1 MRGPGY
7 KLSGDVRRTWR
18 CPACGRER
26 KVTGEITTLMCG
38 CQEGAWMQIAAE
50 RAMVPRPLQ
59 RPSDVERR
67 PIDFGI
73 EPNAPAPA
81 RPEAT
86 IIKSAISQETE
97 LVVEQ
102 VEIESLPD
110 PAKSTPHPVVT
121 GDEPAKAEEKE
132 EEWGEGII

>member
-1 MRGPGY
+1 
-7 KLSGDVRRTWR
+7 
-18 CPACGRER
+18 
-26 KVTGEITTLMCG
+26 
-38 CQEGAWMQIAAE
+38 MQIAAE

-97 LVVEQ
+97 LVVEH
-102 VEIESLPD
+102 EIRSESHQQLKQLLVNARAICCQQIGFFQ
-110 PAKSTPHPVVT
+110 AKLRSINFRNSTTCFFDKQDSSGHVPRLEAGGP
-121 GDEPAKAEEKE
+121 ESF
-132 EEWGEGII
+132 

>member
-26 KVTGEITTLMCG
+26 KLTGEITTLLCG
-38 CQEGAWMQIAAE
+38 CRDGAWMQIVAE
-50 RAMVPRPLQ
+50 RPMVPRPLQ
-59 RPSDVERR
+59 RPSDVERH

-97 LVVEQ
+97 LIEETT
-102 VEIESLPD
+102 EIES
-110 PAKSTPHPVVT
+110 TPTPMISNSNSVTTNEEPVKE
-121 GDEPAKAEEKE
+121 DEKE
-132 EEWGEGII
+132 EEWGEGIL

>member
-1 MRGPGY
+1 
-7 KLSGDVRRTWR
+7 
-18 CPACGRER
+18 
-26 KVTGEITTLMCG
+26 
-38 CQEGAWMQIAAE
+38 MQIAAE

-110 PAKSTPHPVVT
+110 PAKSTPNPVVT

-132 EEWGEGII
+132 EEWGEGIL